1 MNSVTISFEGD
12 RGQEMARKFFTY
24 LVDGGLEDAVIDHLS
39 DARTEVG
46 IGACDAEKRTV
57 RFDCKPR

>member
-1 MNSVTISFEGD
+1 MNSVTITFKGD
-12 RGQEMARKFFTY
+12 RAQEMAQKFFTY

-39 DARTEVG
+39 DARTDVG
-46 IGACDAEKRTV
+46 IGACDTEKLTV